1 MNRPERRNEQRIPL
15 SRRAQLISDAG
26 IRQCLLQNISS
37 KGFLILTNE
46 RYTSGEVLELACE
59 LYPQQVMSC
68 KIEVRHV
75 DDTCIGTLIV
85 DISPQAAL
93 LLGSFLCL
101 QGRRLV
107 SASLA
112 FPRIDPQPA
121 LQSGRRWRDSTRR

>member
-1 MNRPERRNEQRIPL
+1 MNRPERRNEQRVPL

-85 DISPQAAL
+85 DISPQAAS
-93 LLGSFLCL
+93 LLGRFLQEHPPQKL
-101 QGRRLV
+101 KGGR
-107 SASLA
+107 
-112 FPRIDPQPA
+112 QPA
-121 LQSGRRWRDSTRR
+121 GDDLDFTKDS